1 MSKKLTQFL
10 LICAALVTNAV
21 AQDVADGE
29 KIYHDYKCYSCHG
42 YNGTN
47 IFVPLANDLS
57 GITVNEDVF
66 IAFLRQR
73 ADVNPATATR
83 AMPNYDASV
92 LNDKMAKDL
101 YAYIKT
107 LRDKSPEV
115 SDDPLMQK
123 VLDAAKADRP
133 TGD

>member
-1 MSKKLTQFL
+1 MNKLL
-10 LICAALVTNAV
+10 LRLVPFFAALFPSAF
-21 AQDVADGE
+21 AQDVAEGE
-29 KIYHDYKCYSCHG
+29 KIYSDYKCYSCHG

-47 IFVPLANDLS
+47 LTVPLANDLS

-83 AMPNYDASV
+83 AMPNYDKSV
-92 LNDKMAKDL
+92 LGDDMARDL

-107 LRDKSPEV
+107 LRDNPPEV

-123 VLDAAKADRP
+123 VLEAAKADQP
-133 TGD
+133 SGE